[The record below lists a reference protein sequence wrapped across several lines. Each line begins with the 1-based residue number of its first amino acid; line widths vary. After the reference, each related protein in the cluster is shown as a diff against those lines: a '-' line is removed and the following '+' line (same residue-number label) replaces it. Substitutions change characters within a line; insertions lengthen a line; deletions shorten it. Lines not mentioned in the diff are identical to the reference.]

1 MFDFGYGSASAG
13 GVSPM
18 ASARGMTADKYPL
31 DHAFFAD
38 VTTSIINEVCDSL
51 QRHLQAPGTIEWE

>member
-1 MFDFGYGSASAG
+1 MFDFGYGSASAA

-18 ASARGMTADKYPL
+18 ASAWGMTADKYPL

-38 VTTSIINEVCDSL
+38 VITRIINEVCDSL
-51 QRHLQAPGTIEWE
+51 QRRFQAPGAIEWE